1 MIVKIRIVLG
11 VCISVILCNV
21 GCENR
26 EDQILADD
34 AGAGNALVAIG
45 TDDDSADDS
54 VEGMW
59 FNVSLRF
66 LLK

>member
-54 VEGMW
+54 VEGM
-59 FNVSLRF
+59 
-66 LLK
+66 